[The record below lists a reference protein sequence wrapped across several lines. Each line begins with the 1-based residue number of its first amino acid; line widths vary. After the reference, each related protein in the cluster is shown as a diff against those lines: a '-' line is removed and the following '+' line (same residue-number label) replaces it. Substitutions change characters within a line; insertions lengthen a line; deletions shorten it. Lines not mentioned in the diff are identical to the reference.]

1 MEAVD
6 TYLTV
11 KGEAQAQFVEQ
22 RSRFISFIW
31 HVATTDEVKERI
43 AALQK
48 EYYDARHVCYA
59 YMLGTERT
67 DWRANDNGE
76 PSGTAGKPILG
87 QINSAR
93 LSDVLI
99 AVVRYFGGV
108 KLGTSGLT
116 EAYRLAAA
124 QVIEKAE
131 IVTAYVERDITVL
144 FTYNMTN
151 VVMKA
156 VKDLEV
162 RITSQDYGSFSADG
176 AERPFECQ
184 AVLRARLSVADE
196 FESRLKAVADTQ
208 AVRELK
214 IENFWSSESH
224 QVYLFGRIATKI
236 MERSDIIEETKLYED
251 KKTNFWTGRS
261 IDGHWCAVLRR
272 SDKA

>member
-1 MEAVD
+1 MENSTD

-11 KGEAQAQFVEQ
+11 KDSAQTQFVEQ

-31 HVATTDEVKERI
+31 HVTQADEVKERI

-48 EYYDARHVCYA
+48 EYYDARHICYA
-59 YMLGTERT
+59 YMLGAERT

-87 QINSAR
+87 QINSAS

-124 QVIEKAE
+124 QVIEKATV
-131 IVTAYVERDITVL
+131 VTAYVERDVTVL

-156 VKDLEV
+156 VKDLDV
-162 RITSQDYGSFSADG
+162 RIIQQDYGVFSADG
-176 AERPFECQ
+176 TDREFECKLV
-184 AVLRARLSVADE
+184 AHARLRVADE
-196 FESRLKAVADTQ
+196 FESQINAISCTQ
-208 AVRELK
+208 AIKEL
-214 IENFWSSESH
+214 
-224 QVYLFGRIATKI
+224 
-236 MERSDIIEETKLYED
+236 II
-251 KKTNFWTGRS
+251 
-261 IDGHWCAVLRR
+261 I
-272 SDKA
+272 

>member
-1 MEAVD
+1 MEQKPD

-11 KGEAQAQFVEQ
+11 RCEAQAQFVEQ

-31 HVATTDEVKERI
+31 HVTSADEVKERI

-59 YMLGTERT
+59 YMLGAERI

-87 QINSAR
+87 QINSAG

-124 QVIEKAE
+124 QVIEKADV
-131 IVTAYVERDITVL
+131 VTAYVERNVTVL

-162 RITSQDYGSFSADG
+162 RIIAQDYGSFSTEG
-176 AERPFECQ
+176 AERTFDCK
-184 AVLRARLSVADE
+184 AVIRARLSVADD
-196 FESRLKAVADTQ
+196 FESRINAVADTQ
-208 AVRELK
+208 PIREM
-214 IENFWSSESH
+214 IC
-224 QVYLFGRIATKI
+224 
-236 MERSDIIEETKLYED
+236 
-251 KKTNFWTGRS
+251 TNN
-261 IDGHWCAVLRR
+261 
-272 SDKA
+272 

>member
-1 MEAVD
+1 MEHSTD

-11 KGEAQAQFVEQ
+11 KDNAQTQFVEQ

-31 HVATTDEVKERI
+31 HVTTADEVKERI

-48 EYYDARHVCYA
+48 EYYDARHICYA
-59 YMLGTERT
+59 YMLGAERT

-87 QINSAR
+87 QINSAS

-124 QVIEKAE
+124 QVIEKADV
-131 IVTAYVERDITVL
+131 VTAYVERNVTVL

-151 VVMKA
+151 VVMKT
-156 VKDLEV
+156 VKDLDV
-162 RITSQDYGSFSADG
+162 RIAEQDYGLFSKEGVERSFD
-176 AERPFECQ
+176 CK
-184 AVLRARLSVADE
+184 AVIRARLSVADE
-196 FESRLKAVADTQ
+196 FASRINAVAETQ
-208 AVRELK
+208 AIKE
-214 IENFWSSESH
+214 
-224 QVYLFGRIATKI
+224 
-236 MERSDIIEETKLYED
+236 MII
-251 KKTNFWTGRS
+251 
-261 IDGHWCAVLRR
+261 I
-272 SDKA
+272 

>member
-31 HVATTDEVKERI
+31 HVTTADEVKERI
-43 AALQK
+43 TALQK

-59 YMLGTERT
+59 YMLGADRT

-87 QINSAR
+87 QINSAG

-124 QVIEKAE
+124 QVIEKAD
-131 IVTAYVERDITVL
+131 VVNAYVERNVTVL

-156 VKDLEV
+156 VKDLDV
-162 RITSQDYGSFSADG
+162 KIVQQDWGLFC
-176 AERPFECQ
+176 AEESDHAFECKT
-184 AVLRARLSVADE
+184 VLRARLSVADE
-196 FESRLKAVADTQ
+196 LISRLNAVAETQ
-208 AVRELK
+208 TEKELMIDK
-214 IENFWSSESH
+214 I
-224 QVYLFGRIATKI
+224 
-236 MERSDIIEETKLYED
+236 
-251 KKTNFWTGRS
+251 
-261 IDGHWCAVLRR
+261 
-272 SDKA
+272 

>member
-1 MEAVD
+1 MENSTD

-11 KGEAQAQFVEQ
+11 KDSAQTQFVEQ

-31 HVATTDEVKERI
+31 HVTQADEVKERI

-48 EYYDARHVCYA
+48 EYYDARHICYA
-59 YMLGTERT
+59 YMLGAERT

-87 QINSAR
+87 QINSAS

-124 QVIEKAE
+124 QVIEKATV
-131 IVTAYVERDITVL
+131 VTAYVERDVTVL

-156 VKDLEV
+156 VKDLDV
-162 RITSQDYGSFSADG
+162 RIIQQDYGVFSDDG
-176 AERPFECQ
+176 TDREFECKLV
-184 AVLRARLSVADE
+184 ARARLRVADE
-196 FESRLKAVADTQ
+196 FESQINAISCTQ
-208 AVRELK
+208 AIKEL
-214 IENFWSSESH
+214 IT
-224 QVYLFGRIATKI
+224 I
-236 MERSDIIEETKLYED
+236 
-251 KKTNFWTGRS
+251 
-261 IDGHWCAVLRR
+261 
-272 SDKA
+272 

>member
-1 MEAVD
+1 MEAAID

-11 KGEAQAQFVEQ
+11 KGSAQAQFVEQ

-31 HVATTDEVKERI
+31 HVTTADEVKERI
-43 AALQK
+43 TALQK

-59 YMLGTERT
+59 YMLGAERA

-87 QINSAR
+87 QINSAG

-116 EAYRLAAA
+116 EAYRLAAQ
-124 QVIEKAE
+124 QVIEKADV
-131 IVTAYVERDITVL
+131 ITAYVERNVTVL

-156 VKDLEV
+156 VKDLDV
-162 RITSQDYGSFSADG
+162 KMVSQEYGSFSTEKTDRA
-176 AERPFECQ
+176 FECK
-184 AVLRARLSVADE
+184 AIVRAKLSVADE
-196 FESRLKAVADTQ
+196 FESHINAVSSTQ
-208 AVRELK
+208 ANKEL
-214 IENFWSSESH
+214 IT
-224 QVYLFGRIATKI
+224 I
-236 MERSDIIEETKLYED
+236 
-251 KKTNFWTGRS
+251 
-261 IDGHWCAVLRR
+261 
-272 SDKA
+272 

>member
-1 MEAVD
+1 MSATD

-11 KGEAQAQFVEQ
+11 NGEAQAQFVEQ

-31 HVATTDEVKERI
+31 HVTTADEVKQRI

-59 YMLGTERT
+59 YMLGAERT

-87 QINSAR
+87 QINSAG

-116 EAYRLAAA
+116 EAYRMAAA
-124 QVIEKAE
+124 QVIEKADV
-131 IVTAYVERDITVL
+131 VTAYVERNVTVL

-151 VVMKA
+151 VVMKT
-156 VKDLEV
+156 VKDLDV
-162 RITSQDYGSFSADG
+162 RIAEQDYGSFRTEG
-176 AERPFECQ
+176 VERSFDCK
-184 AVLRARLSVADE
+184 AVIRARLSVADE
-196 FESRLKAVADTQ
+196 FESRINGVGDTQ
-208 AVRELK
+208 ASRDLR
-214 IENFWSSESH
+214 IEN
-224 QVYLFGRIATKI
+224 
-236 MERSDIIEETKLYED
+236 
-251 KKTNFWTGRS
+251 
-261 IDGHWCAVLRR
+261 
-272 SDKA
+272 

>member
-1 MEAVD
+1 MAATD

-31 HVATTDEVKERI
+31 HVTSADEVKERI

-59 YMLGTERT
+59 YMLGAERT

-87 QINSAR
+87 QINSAG

-124 QVIEKAE
+124 QAIEKAE
-131 IVTAYVERDITVL
+131 VITAFVERNVTVL

-156 VKDLEV
+156 VKDLDV
-162 RITSQDYGSFSADG
+162 RIVSQDYGLFSVEGTDRA
-176 AERPFECQ
+176 FECK
-184 AVLRARLSVADE
+184 AVLRAKLSVADE
-196 FESRLKAVADTQ
+196 LETKLNAVADTQ
-208 AVRELK
+208 ANRELQ
-214 IENFWSSESH
+214 I
-224 QVYLFGRIATKI
+224 
-236 MERSDIIEETKLYED
+236 D
-251 KKTNFWTGRS
+251 K
-261 IDGHWCAVLRR
+261 
-272 SDKA
+272 

>member
-1 MEAVD
+1 MEHSID

-31 HVATTDEVKERI
+31 HVTSADEVKERI
-43 AALQK
+43 TALQK

-59 YMLGTERT
+59 YMLGAERT

-87 QINSAR
+87 QMNSAG

-116 EAYRLAAA
+116 EAYRLSAQ
-124 QVIEKAE
+124 QVIEKAD
-131 IVTAYVERDITVL
+131 IITAYVERDVTVL
-144 FTYNMTN
+144 FTYNMMN

-156 VKDLEV
+156 AKDMD
-162 RITSQDYGSFSADG
+162 IPMGSQDWG
-176 AERPFECQ
+176 AFNCEQSGRTFDCRM
-184 AVLRARLSVADE
+184 VLKARLSLADD
-196 FESRLKAVADTQ
+196 FEAKLKGIACTQ
-208 AVRELK
+208 PDPELV
-214 IENFWSSESH
+214 ICN
-224 QVYLFGRIATKI
+224 
-236 MERSDIIEETKLYED
+236 
-251 KKTNFWTGRS
+251 N
-261 IDGHWCAVLRR
+261 
-272 SDKA
+272 

>member
-1 MEAVD
+1 METATD

-31 HVATTDEVKERI
+31 HVTTALEVKERI

-59 YMLGTERT
+59 YMLGADRT

-87 QINSAR
+87 QINSTG

-116 EAYRLAAA
+116 EAYRIAAA

-131 IVTAYVERDITVL
+131 IVTAYVERDVTVL

-162 RITSQDYGSFSADG
+162 KITAQDYGSFSAHG
-176 AERPFECQ
+176 VERPFDCK
-184 AVLRARLSVADE
+184 AVVRARLSVADE
-196 FESRLKAVADTQ
+196 LTAKLEGVARTQ
-208 AVRELK
+208 AEAEIRI
-214 IENFWSSESH
+214 IEN
-224 QVYLFGRIATKI
+224 
-236 MERSDIIEETKLYED
+236 
-251 KKTNFWTGRS
+251 
-261 IDGHWCAVLRR
+261 
-272 SDKA
+272 

>member
-1 MEAVD
+1 MSATD

-11 KGEAQAQFVEQ
+11 NGEAQAQFVEQ

-31 HVATTDEVKERI
+31 HVTTADEVKQRI

-59 YMLGTERT
+59 YMLGAERT

-87 QINSAR
+87 QINSAG

-116 EAYRLAAA
+116 EAYRMAAA
-124 QVIEKAE
+124 QVIEKADV
-131 IVTAYVERDITVL
+131 VTAYVERNVTVL

-151 VVMKA
+151 VVMKT
-156 VKDLEV
+156 VKDLDV
-162 RITSQDYGSFSADG
+162 RIAEQDYGSFRTEG
-176 AERPFECQ
+176 VERSFDCK
-184 AVLRARLSVADE
+184 AVIRARLSVADE
-196 FESRLKAVADTQ
+196 FESRINGVGDTQ
-208 AVRELK
+208 ASRELR
-214 IENFWSSESH
+214 IEN
-224 QVYLFGRIATKI
+224 
-236 MERSDIIEETKLYED
+236 
-251 KKTNFWTGRS
+251 
-261 IDGHWCAVLRR
+261 
-272 SDKA
+272 

>member
-1 MEAVD
+1 MEKATD

-11 KGEAQAQFVEQ
+11 KGGPQTQFVEQ

-31 HVATTDEVKERI
+31 HVNTADEVKECL
-43 AALQK
+43 AGLQK
-48 EYYDARHVCYA
+48 EYYDARHICYA
-59 YMLGTERT
+59 YMLGAERT

-87 QINSAR
+87 QINCAG

-124 QVIEKAE
+124 QVIEKARV
-131 IVTAYVERDITVL
+131 VTAYVERNVTVL

-156 VKDLEV
+156 VKELDV
-162 RITSQDYGSFSADG
+162 RIVEQNYGSFSIDG
-176 AERPFECQ
+176 EGCPFECK

-196 FESRLKAVADTQ
+196 LESRLNTVAGTQ
-208 AVRELK
+208 TVKE
-214 IENFWSSESH
+214 
-224 QVYLFGRIATKI
+224 
-236 MERSDIIEETKLYED
+236 IIC
-251 KKTNFWTGRS
+251 KKE
-261 IDGHWCAVLRR
+261 
-272 SDKA
+272 

>member
-1 MEAVD
+1 MEPRTD

-11 KGEAQAQFVEQ
+11 KGRAESQFVEQ

-31 HVATTDEVKERI
+31 HVTSADEVKECLAGI
-43 AALQK
+43 QK
-48 EYYDARHVCYA
+48 EYYDARHICYA
-59 YMLGTERT
+59 YMLGAERT

-87 QINSAR
+87 QINSAG

-116 EAYRLAAA
+116 EAYRLGAA

-131 IVTAYVERDITVL
+131 IVTAYVERNVPVL

-156 VKDLEV
+156 VKELDV
-162 RITSQDYGSFSADG
+162 RIVSQDWGGFQG
-176 AERPFECQ
+176 KERVYECRT
-184 AVLRARLSVADE
+184 VLRGKLSVADE
-196 FESRLKAVADTQ
+196 LETRLKAVASTQ
-208 AVRELK
+208 ASPE
-214 IENFWSSESH
+214 IE
-224 QVYLFGRIATKI
+224 
-236 MERSDIIEETKLYED
+236 IETTD
-251 KKTNFWTGRS
+251 NN
-261 IDGHWCAVLRR
+261 
-272 SDKA
+272 

>member
-1 MEAVD
+1 MEHSTD

-11 KGEAQAQFVEQ
+11 KDSAQTQFVEQ

-31 HVATTDEVKERI
+31 HVTQADEVKERI

-48 EYYDARHVCYA
+48 EYYDARHICYA
-59 YMLGTERT
+59 YMLGPDRTE
-67 DWRANDNGE
+67 WRANDNGE

-87 QINSAR
+87 QINSAG

-116 EAYRLAAA
+116 EAYRLAAQ

-131 IVTAYVERDITVL
+131 IVTAYVERNVTVL

-156 VKDLEV
+156 VKDLDV
-162 RITSQDYGSFSADG
+162 QIVQQDYGSFSTEGSDRAY
-176 AERPFECQ
+176 ECKTI
-184 AVLRARLSVADE
+184 LRAKLSLADE
-196 FESRLKAVADTQ
+196 LEDRLNAVAETQ

-214 IENFWSSESH
+214 IEN
-224 QVYLFGRIATKI
+224 
-236 MERSDIIEETKLYED
+236 
-251 KKTNFWTGRS
+251 
-261 IDGHWCAVLRR
+261 
-272 SDKA
+272 

>member
-1 MEAVD
+1 MAATD

-11 KGEAQAQFVEQ
+11 KGEALAQFVEQ

-31 HVATTDEVKERI
+31 HVTTADEVKERI

-59 YMLGTERT
+59 YMLGAERT

-87 QINSAR
+87 QINSAG

-116 EAYRLAAA
+116 EAYRLGAQ
-124 QVIEKAE
+124 QVIEKAD
-131 IVTAYVERDITVL
+131 IITAYVERDVTVL

-156 VKDLEV
+156 VKDMDV
-162 RITSQDYGSFSADG
+162 RIAEQDYGSFRTEG
-176 AERPFECQ
+176 MERSFDCK
-184 AVLRARLSVADE
+184 AVVSARLSVADE
-196 FESRLKAVADTQ
+196 FESRINAVAETQ
-208 AVRELK
+208 AIKE
-214 IENFWSSESH
+214 
-224 QVYLFGRIATKI
+224 
-236 MERSDIIEETKLYED
+236 MII
-251 KKTNFWTGRS
+251 
-261 IDGHWCAVLRR
+261 I
-272 SDKA
+272 

>member
-1 MEAVD
+1 MEHSTD

-11 KGEAQAQFVEQ
+11 KDSAQAQFVEQ

-31 HVATTDEVKERI
+31 HVTSADEVKERI

-59 YMLGTERT
+59 YMLGHERT
-67 DWRANDNGE
+67 NWRANDNGE

-87 QINSAR
+87 QINSAG

-131 IVTAYVERDITVL
+131 IVTAYVERDVTVL

-176 AERPFECQ
+176 AERPFECK

-214 IENFWSSESH
+214 IEN
-224 QVYLFGRIATKI
+224 
-236 MERSDIIEETKLYED
+236 
-251 KKTNFWTGRS
+251 
-261 IDGHWCAVLRR
+261 
-272 SDKA
+272 